1 MQILDFYNLSID
13 TYKDF
18 ILGFD
23 NSELNKAL
31 KDIEKEDFVNY
42 DTWTW
47 IEPLLALKARINNDN
62 NEIVEKCT
70 NKISSILEIGNELQ
84 VTVKNR
90 VFNRVL
96 NGEEF
101 LDSLIEKYR
110 QENNE
115 ELELETIIKDIMKLV
130 VIVEMGASEEFT
142 IEMAETKL
150 LDLNER
156 ARELI
161 QKETKT

>member
-1 MQILDFYNLSID
+1 MQILDIYNLSID
-13 TYKDF
+13 TYKYF

-23 NSELNKAL
+23 SSVLNKAL

-62 NEIVEKCT
+62 NEIVEKCK
-70 NKISSILEIGNELQ
+70 NKIISVLEIGNELQ

-101 LDSLIEKYR
+101 LDTLIEKYR
-110 QENNE
+110 QENND

-130 VIVEMGASEEFT
+130 VIVEMGASKVFS
-142 IEMAETKL
+142 IEMAESKL
-150 LDLNER
+150 LDLKKR
-156 ARELI
+156 ATELI
-161 QKETKT
+161 QRENIS